1 MATFGSPSP
10 RDWAWRELY
19 VAALMEANDA
29 RMSARIVQAERAILD
44 RARELSNASG
54 NNINNNINIE
64 EEQALEDALY
74 ALRALKS
81 CLELHDGF
89 AIAESQ
95 NERPRFLRS
104 DGSLLA

>member
-1 MATFGSPSP
+1 MATFGSHSP
-10 RDWAWRELY
+10 RHWAWRELY
-19 VAALMEANDA
+19 VAALMEANDE

-44 RARELSNASG
+44 RARELFNASG
-54 NNINNNINIE
+54 NNINE

-74 ALRALKS
+74 AIRALKS

-95 NERPRFLRS
+95 NERPRFLQS
-104 DGSLLA
+104 DGFPSRMNS

>member
-1 MATFGSPSP
+1 MATFESPSP

-19 VAALMEANDA
+19 VAALMEANDE

-44 RARELSNASG
+44 RARELFNASG
-54 NNINNNINIE
+54 NNIIE

-95 NERPRFLRS
+95 SERPRFLRS

>member
-1 MATFGSPSP
+1 MATFGSPSA

-19 VAALMEANDA
+19 VAALMEANDK

-44 RARELSNASG
+44 RARELFNASG
-54 NNINNNINIE
+54 NNIE
-64 EEQALEDALY
+64 EQQALEDALY

-89 AIAESQ
+89 VIAESQ
-95 NERPRFLRS
+95 SERARFLPS